1 MNEMCRDGNT
11 MNVMVRTVRLVI
23 LLAMIALLPVQTLA
37 AATAGLCMA
46 AGHAHDHSHTA
57 DSQSP
62 HEHNHDAPGDWDDRA
77 PSNHASNGEDSSA
90 HKACGPCATC
100 CASAAISGTPSI
112 APAFHVAT
120 APDSPASPQFPGVQP
135 EQVYRPPLVG

>member
-1 MNEMCRDGNT
+1 
-11 MNVMVRTVRLVI
+11 MNVMVRTVRLVV
-23 LLAMIALLPVQTLA
+23 LLAMAAVLPAQTLA

-46 AGHAHDHSHTA
+46 VGHAHNHSHAA

-62 HEHNHDAPGDWDDRA
+62 QERNHDAPGDWDDRA
-77 PSNHASNGEDSSA
+77 SSSHGSNGEDSSA

-100 CASAAISGTPSI
+100 CASAAISSTPSI
-112 APAFHVAT
+112 APAFHMAT
-120 APDSPASPQFPGVQP
+120 APDSPASRQFPGVQP